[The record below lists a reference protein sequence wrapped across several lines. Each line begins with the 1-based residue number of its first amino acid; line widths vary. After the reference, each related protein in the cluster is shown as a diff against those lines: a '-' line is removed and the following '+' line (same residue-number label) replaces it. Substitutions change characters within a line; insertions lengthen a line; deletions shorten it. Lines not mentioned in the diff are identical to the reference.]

1 MEIYVEREKER
12 YVEREMK
19 TDGEICK
26 DIDEER
32 WIERDG
38 EICRE
43 RDGERDGERY
53 EERWRDM

>member
-1 MEIYVEREKER
+1 MEIYVEREMER

-26 DIDEER
+26 
-32 WIERDG
+32 ERD
-38 EICRE
+38 
-43 RDGERDGERY
+43 